1 MGQHCISGRRHFSF
15 FLSRRGIH
23 YLVWAL
29 IYAFKECCL
38 CPPYGVMNVMIG
50 HIFLI
55 KGVLE
60 LKITLSK
67 TTNIF
72 CKMTFLFK
80 KKDFYLKKKIFYLKK
95 RFLFKKK
102 DFEKNVTK
110 FIFSRTVFYFYLIFC
125 SLFII
130 ISCLL

>member
-1 MGQHCISGRRHFSF
+1 
-15 FLSRRGIH
+15 
-23 YLVWAL
+23 
-29 IYAFKECCL
+29 
-38 CPPYGVMNVMIG
+38 MIG

-80 KKDFYLKKKIFYLKK
+80 KKDYLKKKDFYLKKKILRKMLQS
-95 RFLFKKK
+95 LF
-102 DFEKNVTK
+102 FHEQF
-110 FIFSRTVFYFYLIFC
+110 FIFI
-125 SLFII
+125 
-130 ISCLL
+130 

>member
-1 MGQHCISGRRHFSF
+1 
-15 FLSRRGIH
+15 
-23 YLVWAL
+23 
-29 IYAFKECCL
+29 
-38 CPPYGVMNVMIG
+38 MIG

-80 KKDFYLKKKIFYLKK
+80 KKDFYLKKKILRKMLQS
-95 RFLFKKK
+95 LF
-102 DFEKNVTK
+102 FHEQF
-110 FIFSRTVFYFYLIFC
+110 FIFI
-125 SLFII
+125 
-130 ISCLL
+130 

>member
-38 CPPYGVMNVMIG
+38 CPPYGVMDVMIG

-80 KKDFYLKKKIFYLKK
+80 KKDYLKKKDFYLKKKILRKMLQS
-95 RFLFKKK
+95 LF
-102 DFEKNVTK
+102 FHEQ
-110 FIFSRTVFYFYLIFC
+110 FFYFYLIFC